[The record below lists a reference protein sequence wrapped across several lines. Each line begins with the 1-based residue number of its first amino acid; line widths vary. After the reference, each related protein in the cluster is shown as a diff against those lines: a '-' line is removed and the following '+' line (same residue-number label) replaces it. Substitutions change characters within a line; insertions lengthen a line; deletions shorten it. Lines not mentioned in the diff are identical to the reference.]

1 MMKDAILPESDWSM
15 PTKAKSFFLSPDL
28 HNRVD
33 AVVNRM
39 RQLPGFGHVQFIIL
53 YGSAAEN
60 RMTKESDIDLCI
72 YYEGERMDAARF
84 RYAVLSGLSGTG
96 YDIQVFQHLP
106 LYVRVEVLKG
116 MPVFIRNIRFLYD
129 KATETLRDF
138 EEFKHR
144 LYHYTG
150 QDTIR

>member
-1 MMKDAILPESDWSM
+1 MLTT
-15 PTKAKSFFLSPDL
+15 TKSVLLSPDL
-28 HNRVD
+28 RDRVD
-33 AVVNRM
+33 AAVHQM
-39 RQLPGFGHVQFIIL
+39 QQLPGFGHVRFIIL

-84 RYAVLSGLSGTG
+84 RHDVLSHLSGTG

-116 MPVFIRNIRFLYD
+116 IPVFIRNTRFLYD

-138 EEFKHR
+138 EEFRHR
-144 LYHYTG
+144 LYDYTG
-150 QDTIR
+150 QDAIR